1 MSHLSSSLVARNHQ
15 LEHLFASKEI
25 IMKGKPKAKKDDEE
39 SDDEEDD
46 IDDAGYKDIPTVG
59 VSYP

>member
-25 IMKGKPKAKKDDEE
+25 IMKGKPKAKKNDEE
-39 SDDEEDD
+39 SDDEDD
-46 IDDAGYKDIPTVG
+46 IGDAGYKDIPTVG
-59 VSYP
+59 VN

>member
-1 MSHLSSSLVARNHQ
+1 
-15 LEHLFASKEI
+15 
-25 IMKGKPKAKKDDEE
+25 MKGKPKAKKDDEE

-59 VSYP
+59 VS

>member
-39 SDDEEDD
+39 SDDEDD
-46 IDDAGYKDIPTVG
+46 IDDVGYKDIPTVG
-59 VSYP
+59 VS